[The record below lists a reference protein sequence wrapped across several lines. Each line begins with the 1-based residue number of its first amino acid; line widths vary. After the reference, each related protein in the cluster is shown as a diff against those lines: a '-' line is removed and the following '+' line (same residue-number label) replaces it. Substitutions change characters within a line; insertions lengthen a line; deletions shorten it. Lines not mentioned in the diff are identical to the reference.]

1 MAGISNSN
9 FYIDNTS
16 LDTLKKSYN
25 KSIQN
30 LTQLYFDF
38 ESEVNNIESK
48 ELWKGESFDKFKKN
62 FDDWKME
69 YLKKL
74 SELVQ
79 LKEFIEEVKSTSE
92 MLIEQRDSLKF
103 SLEV

>member
-1 MAGISNSN
+1 MKVLINS
-9 FYIDNTS
+9 
-16 LDTLKKSYN
+16 
-25 KSIQN
+25 
-30 LTQLYFDF
+30 
-38 ESEVNNIESK
+38 
-48 ELWKGESFDKFKKN
+48 KKN

-92 MLIEQRDSLKF
+92 MLIEQRDSLKS